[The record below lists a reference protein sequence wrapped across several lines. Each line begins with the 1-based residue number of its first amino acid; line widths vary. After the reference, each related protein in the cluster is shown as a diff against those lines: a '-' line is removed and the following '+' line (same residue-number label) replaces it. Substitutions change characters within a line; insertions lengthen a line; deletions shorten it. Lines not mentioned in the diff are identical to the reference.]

1 MKRIVFFALLFV
13 LFAAAFSYVRW
24 RTTRYDYLIA
34 RGSAKYGLDFH
45 LVKSLIYEE
54 SWFNSRA
61 RGRAG
66 EVGLMQ
72 ITPVAADDY
81 RRAIKVQIRPEDLD
95 DPEVNLE
102 VGCWY
107 LRASIDRYK
116 DFEDPLPY
124 ALARYNA
131 GEVRVNKWL
140 ERPLRDHSE
149 PAANFLARIEYPG
162 TRQYVKNI
170 LRRYALQKYYF

>member
-1 MKRIVFFALLFV
+1 MRRAIPLLI
-13 LFAAAFSYVRW
+13 LFLTVISAYSYVRW
-24 RTTRYDYLIA
+24 RTTRYDYLINQGA
-34 RGSAKYGLDFH
+34 RKHKLDFH

-54 SWFNSRA
+54 SWFNRYA
-61 RGRAG
+61 HGKAG

-72 ITPVAADDY
+72 ITPLAADDY
-81 RRAIKVQIRPEDLD
+81 MRVNNVKFRQEDLYN
-95 DPEVNLE
+95 PEFNIE

-107 LRASIDRYK
+107 LRNSIDLYK

-131 GEVRVNKWL
+131 GEVRVKKWL
-140 ERPLRDHSE
+140 EPPPRDNSE
-149 PAANFLARIEYPG
+149 PAQNFLNRIDYPS

-170 LRRYALQKYYF
+170 LRRYALQNYYF

>member
-1 MKRIVFFALLFV
+1 MRRAALLLALLLV
-13 LFAAAFSYVRW
+13 LLLGAFSYVRW

-34 RGSAKYGLDFH
+34 QGAAKYHLDLH

-54 SWFNSRA
+54 SWFDPAA
-61 RGRAG
+61 RGKAG
-66 EVGLMQ
+66 EMGLMQ

-81 RRAIKVQIRPEDLD
+81 MKAAKVEIRTGDLY
-95 DPEVNLE
+95 DPELNID

-107 LRASIDRYK
+107 LRVSIDRYK

-131 GEVRVNKWL
+131 GEAHVNKWL
-140 ERPLRDHSE
+140 PPRRDHSE
-149 PAANFLARIEYPG
+149 PAQEFLDRIDYPS
-162 TRQYVKNI
+162 TRQYVQNI
-170 LRRYALQKYYF
+170 LRRYAIQNYYF

>member
-1 MKRIVFFALLFV
+1 MRRSALLIIVFLAV
-13 LFAAAFSYVRW
+13 TATFSYVRW

-34 RGSAKYGLDFH
+34 QGAAKYDLDFH

-54 SWFNSRA
+54 SWFNHFA
-61 RGRAG
+61 RGKVG

-72 ITPVAADDY
+72 ITPIAADDY
-81 RRAIKVQIRPEDLD
+81 MRIRKIKIHPDDLY
-95 DPEVNLE
+95 DPELNIE

-107 LRASIDRYK
+107 LRSSIDRYK

-131 GEVRVNKWL
+131 GELRVNKWL
-140 ERPLRDHSE
+140 EPPPRDHSE
-149 PAANFLARIEYPG
+149 PAQNFLDRVDYPS
-162 TRQYVKNI
+162 TRHYVKKI
-170 LRRYALQKYYF
+170 LRRYALQNYFF